1 MPVGGM
7 DVTGVP
13 VGGMDVTGVPGGC
26 DHMLGFGLFL
36 PLTILTTGSFFFG
49 TLTMNQICIFPP
61 HPALLIII
69 SHRPIPS

>member
-36 PLTILTTGSFFFG
+36 PLTILTTGSFFFWYPHNASN
-49 TLTMNQICIFPP
+49 MHFFP
-61 HPALLIII
+61 
-69 SHRPIPS
+69 